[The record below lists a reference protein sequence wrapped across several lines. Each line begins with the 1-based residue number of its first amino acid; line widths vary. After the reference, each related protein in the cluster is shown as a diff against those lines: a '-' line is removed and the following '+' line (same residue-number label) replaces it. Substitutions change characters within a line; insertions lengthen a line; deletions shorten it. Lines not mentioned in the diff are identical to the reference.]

1 MAMGQM
7 RGAGRWLPLVFG
19 VGAALPGAAGEMA
32 AEPVLIPM
40 RAALDIDR
48 EGQVAGIEFVDAER
62 VPVILAQSAE
72 AEIRR
77 WVFAPPM
84 RDGRAVSG
92 RTYALVRMCLIPSG
106 EQYEYTVS
114 YAGNGPL
121 SRFHPPKSW
130 SPDVPTPPGIKRL
143 TGTITYLVSPEG
155 KATLESAVLDDE
167 ALREKYGRQWFL
179 FQADWLKQ
187 QRFVPEQIDGVPVAT
202 RVNYA
207 TWISFGPKPVGNS
220 RRARGSFDAE
230 FRRASCQ
237 ELVEASES
245 QRQIASD
252 SAFQRSGS

>member
-1 MAMGQM
+1 MAMGRM
-7 RGAGRWLPLVFG
+7 RGAVRCLPVVLG
-19 VGAALPGAAGEMA
+19 VGTALPGAAGEVV

-48 EGQVAGIEFVDAER
+48 EGHVAGVEFVDAEG
-62 VPVILAQSAE
+62 VPVILTQSAE
-72 AEIRR
+72 TEIRR
-77 WVFAPPM
+77 WAFAPPT
-84 RDGRAVSG
+84 RGGQAVSG
-92 RTYALVRMCLIPSG
+92 RTYALVRMCLIPKG

-121 SRFHPPKSW
+121 SRFHPSKSW
-130 SPDVPTPPGIKRL
+130 SPDVPRPPDIKRL

-167 ALREKYGRQWFL
+167 ALREDYGRKWFL

-207 TWISFGPKPVGNS
+207 TWISFGPKRVDGS

-230 FRRASCQ
+230 FRRESCQ
-237 ELVEASES
+237 DLVEASES